1 MRKFHHNV
9 FRICTCVFCAITV
22 FACDSHPTPQ
32 MLTSLDSQTVA
43 TSAAKRRVQELQID
57 RDALKQELQGEETQ
71 QVQLQ
76 NEISRLEGANQ

>member
-1 MRKFHHNV
+1 
-9 FRICTCVFCAITV
+9 
-22 FACDSHPTPQ
+22 